1 MTDAERF
8 VTVNMSFNG
17 VTHEDTK
24 IFAMVNMM
32 CVMEKERSAV
42 QEVNATRGTMKF
54 GQIFMTNQF

>member
-1 MTDAERF
+1 VEEMRSMTDAERF

-24 IFAMVNMM
+24 ISAMVNMM

-42 QEVNATRGTMKF
+42 QEVNATRG
-54 GQIFMTNQF
+54 Q